1 MVVGCKTL
9 QVSNH
14 DLFHS
19 EGQGEFDSD
28 LMIIVD
34 KNEFEAVPEADA
46 LTVEDA
52 LQLTVNGGKIGNLH
66 VDPNSLSLDGVG
78 RF

>member
-1 MVVGCKTL
+1 MGYKTL
-9 QVSNH
+9 KVSNH
-14 DLFHS
+14 DLFDS

-34 KNEFEAVPEADA
+34 KNEFEAVPESEA
-46 LTVEDA
+46 LTVEEA
-52 LQLTVNGGKIGNLH
+52 LQKTVEGEKIGNLE
-66 VDPNSLSLDGVG
+66 VDPSSLSVDGG